1 MRNCPPSGILVILA
15 GIDGDHTGGIQC
27 CRYVDGA
34 NVGMGIGRAHHEA
47 VKLAMRVFVV
57 DKIAATGQQFRIF
70 EPGYGLRNTVFAQVG
85 CPPS

>member
-1 MRNCPPSGILVILA
+1 MRNRPPSGVPIVIA
-15 GIDGDHTGGIQC
+15 GIDGDHTGGIQR

-34 NVGMGIGRAHHEA
+34 NVCVGIGRAHHEA
-47 VKLAMRVFVV
+47 VKLAMRVFII

-70 EPGYGLRNTVFAQVG
+70 EPGYGLGNTVFAQVG